1 MLIFKEVIDFKVNS
15 RDLTLFIIL
24 AIIGGLF
31 FNYMDYNYAMLPF
44 FVYSARNVNTTTI
57 VKISYRISLVLLI
70 FIIVSSYLGWITNYI
85 TYDGGREREYVGFRY
100 SLFGPAILCNII
112 FLKVYL
118 EKDNIKWRTLMF
130 LIIGNYALYEFTDSR
145 LTFGLGM
152 LLLIL
157 TILIKL
163 FSKFKRVLM
172 NKILIGSYVVSGLL
186 SLYFTIGYNHLS
198 EWHSNINEFLGGR
211 LSLGYSTL
219 KYYGYGLLGKR
230 ITLVGNGLDVD
241 GYITTETYD
250 YVEGRPCAPKGEKF
264 EEAVADWKTLVS
276 DPDAEYDKVITIDV
290 SELAPMV
297 TWGTNPEMGVE
308 FDQPFPEIKDFNDE
322 RAYEYMDVKPG
333 EYAKDIDLG
342 YVFIGSCTNAR
353 LSDLELAAKFVKGKH
368 IAPTLT
374 AIVVPGSRPVK
385 KEAERLGL
393 DKIFLDAGFEWRDPG
408 CSMCLGMNP
417 DHVPEGVHCA
427 STSNRNFEGRQGYG
441 ARTHLCSPAMAA
453 AAAIAGKFVD
463 VRYMPEVQA

>member
-1 MLIFKEVIDFKVNS
+1 MRITLEKSSLKNLLFYFSYSIYLGYNLLDTSFYSKNINVFGNLLIIIVLVMLIFKEVIDFKVNS

-250 YVEGRPCAPKGEKF
+250 YVDNLYIQLLLK
-264 EEAVADWKTLVS
+264 
-276 DPDAEYDKVITIDV
+276 
-290 SELAPMV
+290 
-297 TWGTNPEMGVE
+297 
-308 FDQPFPEIKDFNDE
+308 
-322 RAYEYMDVKPG
+322 
-333 EYAKDIDLG
+333 
-342 YVFIGSCTNAR
+342 
-353 LSDLELAAKFVKGKH
+353 
-368 IAPTLT
+368 
-374 AIVVPGSRPVK
+374 
-385 KEAERLGL
+385 LGL
-393 DKIFLDAGFEWRDPG
+393 LFLVIFI
-408 CSMCLGMNP
+408 LGMTIVMWRVYRLNDIYLYIIFSLLALHGIIDDLMILP
-417 DHVPEGVHCA
+417 QYNSFWFVI
-427 STSNRNFEGRQGYG
+427 
-441 ARTHLCSPAMAA
+441 AA
-453 AAAIAGKFVD
+453 LFYKTRLD
-463 VRYMPEVQA
+463 LQNE

>member
-1 MLIFKEVIDFKVNS
+1 MKITLEKSSLKNLLFYFAYSIYLGYNLLDTSFYSKNINVFGNLLIIIVLVMLIFKEVIDFKVNS

-31 FNYMDYNYAMLPF
+31 FNYMGYNYAMLPF

-70 FIIVSSYLGWITNYI
+70 FIIVSRYLGWITNYI

-250 YVEGRPCAPKGEKF
+250 YVDNLYIQLLLK
-264 EEAVADWKTLVS
+264 
-276 DPDAEYDKVITIDV
+276 
-290 SELAPMV
+290 
-297 TWGTNPEMGVE
+297 
-308 FDQPFPEIKDFNDE
+308 
-322 RAYEYMDVKPG
+322 
-333 EYAKDIDLG
+333 
-342 YVFIGSCTNAR
+342 
-353 LSDLELAAKFVKGKH
+353 
-368 IAPTLT
+368 
-374 AIVVPGSRPVK
+374 
-385 KEAERLGL
+385 LGL
-393 DKIFLDAGFEWRDPG
+393 LFLVIFI
-408 CSMCLGMNP
+408 LGMTIVMWRVYRLNDIYLYIIFSLLALHGIIDDLMILP
-417 DHVPEGVHCA
+417 QYNSFWFVI
-427 STSNRNFEGRQGYG
+427 
-441 ARTHLCSPAMAA
+441 AA
-453 AAAIAGKFVD
+453 LFYKTRLD
-463 VRYMPEVQA
+463 LQNE

>member
-1 MLIFKEVIDFKVNS
+1 MKITLEKSSLKNLLFYFAYSIYLGYNLLDTSFYSKNINVFGNLLIIIVLAMLIFKEVIDFKVNS

-31 FNYMDYNYAMLPF
+31 FNYMGYNYAMLPF

-57 VKISYRISLVLLI
+57 VKISYRIGLVLLI

-118 EKDNIKWRTLMF
+118 EKDNIKWRTLIF
-130 LIIGNYALYEFTDSR
+130 LIIGNYVLYEFTDSR

-157 TILIKL
+157 TILIKF

-219 KYYGYGLLGKR
+219 KYYGYGLLGKK

-250 YVEGRPCAPKGEKF
+250 YVDNLYIQLLLK
-264 EEAVADWKTLVS
+264 
-276 DPDAEYDKVITIDV
+276 
-290 SELAPMV
+290 
-297 TWGTNPEMGVE
+297 
-308 FDQPFPEIKDFNDE
+308 
-322 RAYEYMDVKPG
+322 
-333 EYAKDIDLG
+333 
-342 YVFIGSCTNAR
+342 
-353 LSDLELAAKFVKGKH
+353 
-368 IAPTLT
+368 
-374 AIVVPGSRPVK
+374 
-385 KEAERLGL
+385 LGL
-393 DKIFLDAGFEWRDPG
+393 LFLVIFI
-408 CSMCLGMNP
+408 LGMTIVMWRVYRLNDVYLYIIFSLLALHGIIDDLMILP
-417 DHVPEGVHCA
+417 QYNSFWFVI
-427 STSNRNFEGRQGYG
+427 
-441 ARTHLCSPAMAA
+441 AA
-453 AAAIAGKFVD
+453 LFYKTRLD
-463 VRYMPEVQA
+463 SKK

>member
-1 MLIFKEVIDFKVNS
+1 MKITLEKSSLKNLLFYFAYSIYLGYNLLDTSFYSKNINVFGNLLIIIVLVMLILKEVIDFKVNS

-31 FNYMDYNYAMLPF
+31 FNYMGYNYAMLPF

-157 TILIKL
+157 TILIKF

-250 YVEGRPCAPKGEKF
+250 YVDNLYIQLLLK
-264 EEAVADWKTLVS
+264 
-276 DPDAEYDKVITIDV
+276 
-290 SELAPMV
+290 
-297 TWGTNPEMGVE
+297 
-308 FDQPFPEIKDFNDE
+308 
-322 RAYEYMDVKPG
+322 
-333 EYAKDIDLG
+333 
-342 YVFIGSCTNAR
+342 
-353 LSDLELAAKFVKGKH
+353 
-368 IAPTLT
+368 
-374 AIVVPGSRPVK
+374 
-385 KEAERLGL
+385 LGL
-393 DKIFLDAGFEWRDPG
+393 LFLVIFI
-408 CSMCLGMNP
+408 LGMTIVMWRVYRLNDIYLYIIFSLLALHGIIDDLMILP
-417 DHVPEGVHCA
+417 QYNSFWFVI
-427 STSNRNFEGRQGYG
+427 
-441 ARTHLCSPAMAA
+441 AA
-453 AAAIAGKFVD
+453 LFYKTRLD
-463 VRYMPEVQA
+463 LQNE

>member
-1 MLIFKEVIDFKVNS
+1 MRITLEKSSLKNLLFYFSYSIYLGYNLLDTSFYSKNINVFGNLLIIIVLVMLIFKEVIDFKVNS

-31 FNYMDYNYAMLPF
+31 FNYIGYNYAMLPF

-250 YVEGRPCAPKGEKF
+250 YVDNLYIQLLLK
-264 EEAVADWKTLVS
+264 
-276 DPDAEYDKVITIDV
+276 
-290 SELAPMV
+290 
-297 TWGTNPEMGVE
+297 
-308 FDQPFPEIKDFNDE
+308 
-322 RAYEYMDVKPG
+322 
-333 EYAKDIDLG
+333 
-342 YVFIGSCTNAR
+342 
-353 LSDLELAAKFVKGKH
+353 
-368 IAPTLT
+368 
-374 AIVVPGSRPVK
+374 
-385 KEAERLGL
+385 LGL
-393 DKIFLDAGFEWRDPG
+393 LFLVIFI
-408 CSMCLGMNP
+408 LGMTIVMWRVYRLNDIYLYIIFSLLALHGIIDDLMILP
-417 DHVPEGVHCA
+417 QYNSFWFVI
-427 STSNRNFEGRQGYG
+427 
-441 ARTHLCSPAMAA
+441 AA
-453 AAAIAGKFVD
+453 LFYKTRLD
-463 VRYMPEVQA
+463 LQNE

>member
-1 MLIFKEVIDFKVNS
+1 MKITLEKSSLKNLLFYFAYSIYLGYNLLDTSFYSKNINVFGNLLIIIVLAMLIFKEVIDFKVNS

-31 FNYMDYNYAMLPF
+31 FNYMGYNYAMLPF

-219 KYYGYGLLGKR
+219 KYYGYGLLGKK

-250 YVEGRPCAPKGEKF
+250 YVDNLYIQLLLK
-264 EEAVADWKTLVS
+264 
-276 DPDAEYDKVITIDV
+276 
-290 SELAPMV
+290 
-297 TWGTNPEMGVE
+297 
-308 FDQPFPEIKDFNDE
+308 
-322 RAYEYMDVKPG
+322 
-333 EYAKDIDLG
+333 
-342 YVFIGSCTNAR
+342 
-353 LSDLELAAKFVKGKH
+353 
-368 IAPTLT
+368 
-374 AIVVPGSRPVK
+374 
-385 KEAERLGL
+385 LGL
-393 DKIFLDAGFEWRDPG
+393 LFLVIFI
-408 CSMCLGMNP
+408 LGMTIVMWRVYRLNDIYLYIIFSLLALHGIIDDLMILP
-417 DHVPEGVHCA
+417 QYNSFWFVI
-427 STSNRNFEGRQGYG
+427 
-441 ARTHLCSPAMAA
+441 AA
-453 AAAIAGKFVD
+453 LFYKTRLD
-463 VRYMPEVQA
+463 LQNE

>member
-1 MLIFKEVIDFKVNS
+1 MKITLEKSSLKNFLFYFAYSIYLGYNLLDTSFYSKNINVFGNLLIIIVLVMLIFKEVIDFKVNS

-31 FNYMDYNYAMLPF
+31 FNYMGYNYAMLPF

-250 YVEGRPCAPKGEKF
+250 YVDNLYIQLLLK
-264 EEAVADWKTLVS
+264 
-276 DPDAEYDKVITIDV
+276 
-290 SELAPMV
+290 
-297 TWGTNPEMGVE
+297 
-308 FDQPFPEIKDFNDE
+308 
-322 RAYEYMDVKPG
+322 
-333 EYAKDIDLG
+333 
-342 YVFIGSCTNAR
+342 
-353 LSDLELAAKFVKGKH
+353 
-368 IAPTLT
+368 
-374 AIVVPGSRPVK
+374 
-385 KEAERLGL
+385 LGL
-393 DKIFLDAGFEWRDPG
+393 LFLVIFI
-408 CSMCLGMNP
+408 LGMTIVMWRVYRLNDIYLYIIFSLLALHGIIDDLMILP
-417 DHVPEGVHCA
+417 QYNSFWFVI
-427 STSNRNFEGRQGYG
+427 
-441 ARTHLCSPAMAA
+441 AA
-453 AAAIAGKFVD
+453 LFYKTRLD
-463 VRYMPEVQA
+463 LQNE

>member
-1 MLIFKEVIDFKVNS
+1 MRITLEKSSLKNLLFYFSYSIYLGYNLLDTSFYSKNINVFGNLLIIIVLVMLIFKEVIDFKVNS

-31 FNYMDYNYAMLPF
+31 FNYMGYNYAMLPF

-186 SLYFTIGYNHLS
+186 SLYFTIGYNYLS

-219 KYYGYGLLGKR
+219 KYYGYGLLGKK

-250 YVEGRPCAPKGEKF
+250 YVDNLYIQLLLK
-264 EEAVADWKTLVS
+264 
-276 DPDAEYDKVITIDV
+276 
-290 SELAPMV
+290 
-297 TWGTNPEMGVE
+297 
-308 FDQPFPEIKDFNDE
+308 
-322 RAYEYMDVKPG
+322 
-333 EYAKDIDLG
+333 
-342 YVFIGSCTNAR
+342 
-353 LSDLELAAKFVKGKH
+353 
-368 IAPTLT
+368 
-374 AIVVPGSRPVK
+374 
-385 KEAERLGL
+385 LGL
-393 DKIFLDAGFEWRDPG
+393 LFLVIFI
-408 CSMCLGMNP
+408 LGMTIVMWRVYRLNDIYLYIIFSLLALHGIIDDLMILP
-417 DHVPEGVHCA
+417 QYNSFWFVI
-427 STSNRNFEGRQGYG
+427 
-441 ARTHLCSPAMAA
+441 AA
-453 AAAIAGKFVD
+453 LFYKTRLD
-463 VRYMPEVQA
+463 LQNE

>member
-1 MLIFKEVIDFKVNS
+1 MKITLEKSSLKNLLFYFAYSIYLGYNLLDTSFYSKNINVFGNLLIIIVLVMLIFKEVIDFKVNS

-31 FNYMDYNYAMLPF
+31 FNYMGYNYAMLPF
-44 FVYSARNVNTTTI
+44 FVYSARNMNTATI

-250 YVEGRPCAPKGEKF
+250 YVDNLYIQLLLK
-264 EEAVADWKTLVS
+264 
-276 DPDAEYDKVITIDV
+276 
-290 SELAPMV
+290 
-297 TWGTNPEMGVE
+297 
-308 FDQPFPEIKDFNDE
+308 
-322 RAYEYMDVKPG
+322 
-333 EYAKDIDLG
+333 
-342 YVFIGSCTNAR
+342 
-353 LSDLELAAKFVKGKH
+353 
-368 IAPTLT
+368 
-374 AIVVPGSRPVK
+374 
-385 KEAERLGL
+385 LGL
-393 DKIFLDAGFEWRDPG
+393 LFLVIFI
-408 CSMCLGMNP
+408 LGMTIVMWRVYRLNDIYLYIIFSLLALHGIIDDLMILP
-417 DHVPEGVHCA
+417 QYNSFWFVI
-427 STSNRNFEGRQGYG
+427 
-441 ARTHLCSPAMAA
+441 AA
-453 AAAIAGKFVD
+453 LFYKTRLD
-463 VRYMPEVQA
+463 LQNE

>member
-1 MLIFKEVIDFKVNS
+1 MKITLEKSSLKNLLFYFAYSIYLGYNLLDTSFYSKNINVFGNLLIIIVLVMLIFKEVIDFKVNS

-31 FNYMDYNYAMLPF
+31 FNYMGYNYAMLPF

-250 YVEGRPCAPKGEKF
+250 YVDNLYIQLLLK
-264 EEAVADWKTLVS
+264 
-276 DPDAEYDKVITIDV
+276 
-290 SELAPMV
+290 
-297 TWGTNPEMGVE
+297 
-308 FDQPFPEIKDFNDE
+308 
-322 RAYEYMDVKPG
+322 
-333 EYAKDIDLG
+333 
-342 YVFIGSCTNAR
+342 
-353 LSDLELAAKFVKGKH
+353 
-368 IAPTLT
+368 
-374 AIVVPGSRPVK
+374 
-385 KEAERLGL
+385 LGL
-393 DKIFLDAGFEWRDPG
+393 LFLVIFI
-408 CSMCLGMNP
+408 LGMTIVLWSVYRLNDIYLYIIFSLLALHGIIDDLMILP
-417 DHVPEGVHCA
+417 QYNSFWFVI
-427 STSNRNFEGRQGYG
+427 
-441 ARTHLCSPAMAA
+441 AA
-453 AAAIAGKFVD
+453 LFYKTRLD
-463 VRYMPEVQA
+463 LQNE

>member
-1 MLIFKEVIDFKVNS
+1 MKITLEKSSLKNFLFYFSYSIYLGYNLLDTSFYSKNINVFGNLLIIIVLVMLIFKEVIDFKVNS

-250 YVEGRPCAPKGEKF
+250 YVDNLYIQLLLK
-264 EEAVADWKTLVS
+264 
-276 DPDAEYDKVITIDV
+276 
-290 SELAPMV
+290 
-297 TWGTNPEMGVE
+297 
-308 FDQPFPEIKDFNDE
+308 
-322 RAYEYMDVKPG
+322 
-333 EYAKDIDLG
+333 
-342 YVFIGSCTNAR
+342 
-353 LSDLELAAKFVKGKH
+353 
-368 IAPTLT
+368 
-374 AIVVPGSRPVK
+374 
-385 KEAERLGL
+385 LGL
-393 DKIFLDAGFEWRDPG
+393 LFLVIFI
-408 CSMCLGMNP
+408 LGMTIVMWRVYRLNDIYLYIIFSLLALHGIIDDLMILP
-417 DHVPEGVHCA
+417 QYNSFWFVI
-427 STSNRNFEGRQGYG
+427 
-441 ARTHLCSPAMAA
+441 AA
-453 AAAIAGKFVD
+453 LFYKTRLD
-463 VRYMPEVQA
+463 LQNE

>member
-1 MLIFKEVIDFKVNS
+1 MRTTLEKSSLKNLLFYFSYSIYLGYNLLDTSFYSKNINVFGNLLIIIVLVMLIFKEVIDFKVNS

-31 FNYMDYNYAMLPF
+31 FNYMGYNYAMLPF

-219 KYYGYGLLGKR
+219 KYYGYGLLGKK

-250 YVEGRPCAPKGEKF
+250 YVDNLYIQLLLK
-264 EEAVADWKTLVS
+264 
-276 DPDAEYDKVITIDV
+276 
-290 SELAPMV
+290 
-297 TWGTNPEMGVE
+297 
-308 FDQPFPEIKDFNDE
+308 
-322 RAYEYMDVKPG
+322 
-333 EYAKDIDLG
+333 
-342 YVFIGSCTNAR
+342 
-353 LSDLELAAKFVKGKH
+353 
-368 IAPTLT
+368 
-374 AIVVPGSRPVK
+374 
-385 KEAERLGL
+385 LGL
-393 DKIFLDAGFEWRDPG
+393 LFLVIFI
-408 CSMCLGMNP
+408 LGMTIVMWRVYRLNDIYLYIIFSLLALHGIIDDLMILP
-417 DHVPEGVHCA
+417 QYNSFWFVI
-427 STSNRNFEGRQGYG
+427 
-441 ARTHLCSPAMAA
+441 AA
-453 AAAIAGKFVD
+453 LFYKTRLD
-463 VRYMPEVQA
+463 LQNE

>member
-1 MLIFKEVIDFKVNS
+1 MRITLEKSSLKNLLFYFSYSIYLGYNLLDTSFYSKNINVFGNLLIIIVLVMLIFKEVIDFKVNS

-31 FNYMDYNYAMLPF
+31 FNYMGYNYAMLPF

-85 TYDGGREREYVGFRY
+85 TYDGGRKREYVGFRY

-230 ITLVGNGLDVD
+230 IPLVGNGLDVD

-250 YVEGRPCAPKGEKF
+250 YVDNLYIQLLLK
-264 EEAVADWKTLVS
+264 
-276 DPDAEYDKVITIDV
+276 
-290 SELAPMV
+290 
-297 TWGTNPEMGVE
+297 
-308 FDQPFPEIKDFNDE
+308 
-322 RAYEYMDVKPG
+322 
-333 EYAKDIDLG
+333 
-342 YVFIGSCTNAR
+342 
-353 LSDLELAAKFVKGKH
+353 
-368 IAPTLT
+368 
-374 AIVVPGSRPVK
+374 
-385 KEAERLGL
+385 LGL
-393 DKIFLDAGFEWRDPG
+393 LFLVIFI
-408 CSMCLGMNP
+408 LGMTIVMWRVYRLNDIYLYIIFSLLALHGIIDDLMILP
-417 DHVPEGVHCA
+417 QYNSFWFVI
-427 STSNRNFEGRQGYG
+427 
-441 ARTHLCSPAMAA
+441 AA
-453 AAAIAGKFVD
+453 LFYKTRLD
-463 VRYMPEVQA
+463 LQNE

>member
-1 MLIFKEVIDFKVNS
+1 MKITLEKSSLKNLLFYFAYSIYLGYNLLDTSFYSKNINVFGNLLIIIVLVMLIFKEVIDFKVNS

-31 FNYMDYNYAMLPF
+31 FNYMGYNYAMLPF

-250 YVEGRPCAPKGEKF
+250 YVDNLYIQLLLK
-264 EEAVADWKTLVS
+264 
-276 DPDAEYDKVITIDV
+276 
-290 SELAPMV
+290 
-297 TWGTNPEMGVE
+297 
-308 FDQPFPEIKDFNDE
+308 
-322 RAYEYMDVKPG
+322 
-333 EYAKDIDLG
+333 
-342 YVFIGSCTNAR
+342 
-353 LSDLELAAKFVKGKH
+353 
-368 IAPTLT
+368 
-374 AIVVPGSRPVK
+374 
-385 KEAERLGL
+385 LGL
-393 DKIFLDAGFEWRDPG
+393 LFLVIFI
-408 CSMCLGMNP
+408 LGMTIVMWRVYRLNDIYLYIIFSLLALHGIIDDLMILP
-417 DHVPEGVHCA
+417 QYNSFWFVI
-427 STSNRNFEGRQGYG
+427 
-441 ARTHLCSPAMAA
+441 AA
-453 AAAIAGKFVD
+453 LFYKTRLD
-463 VRYMPEVQA
+463 LQNE

>member
-1 MLIFKEVIDFKVNS
+1 MKITLEKSSLKNLLFYFAYSIYLGYNLLDTSFYSKNINVFGNLLIIIVLAMLIFKEVIDFKVNS

-31 FNYMDYNYAMLPF
+31 FNYMGYNYAMLPF

-250 YVEGRPCAPKGEKF
+250 YVDNLYIQLLLK
-264 EEAVADWKTLVS
+264 
-276 DPDAEYDKVITIDV
+276 
-290 SELAPMV
+290 
-297 TWGTNPEMGVE
+297 
-308 FDQPFPEIKDFNDE
+308 
-322 RAYEYMDVKPG
+322 
-333 EYAKDIDLG
+333 
-342 YVFIGSCTNAR
+342 
-353 LSDLELAAKFVKGKH
+353 
-368 IAPTLT
+368 
-374 AIVVPGSRPVK
+374 
-385 KEAERLGL
+385 LGL
-393 DKIFLDAGFEWRDPG
+393 LFLVIFI
-408 CSMCLGMNP
+408 LGMTIVMWRVYRLNDIYLYIIFSLLALHGIIDDLMILP
-417 DHVPEGVHCA
+417 QYNSFWFVI
-427 STSNRNFEGRQGYG
+427 
-441 ARTHLCSPAMAA
+441 AA
-453 AAAIAGKFVD
+453 LFYKTKLDTQNNG
-463 VRYMPEVQA
+463 

>member
-1 MLIFKEVIDFKVNS
+1 MKITLEKSSLKNLLFYFAYSIYLGYNLLDTSFYSKNINVFGNLLIIIVLAMLIFKEVIDFKVNS

-31 FNYMDYNYAMLPF
+31 FNYMGYNYAMLPF
-44 FVYSARNVNTTTI
+44 FVYSARNMNTATI

-118 EKDNIKWRTLMF
+118 EKDNIKWRTLIF

-198 EWHSNINEFLGGR
+198 EWHSNINELLGGR

-219 KYYGYGLLGKR
+219 KYYGYGLLGKK

-250 YVEGRPCAPKGEKF
+250 YVDNLYIQLLLK
-264 EEAVADWKTLVS
+264 
-276 DPDAEYDKVITIDV
+276 
-290 SELAPMV
+290 
-297 TWGTNPEMGVE
+297 
-308 FDQPFPEIKDFNDE
+308 
-322 RAYEYMDVKPG
+322 
-333 EYAKDIDLG
+333 
-342 YVFIGSCTNAR
+342 
-353 LSDLELAAKFVKGKH
+353 
-368 IAPTLT
+368 
-374 AIVVPGSRPVK
+374 
-385 KEAERLGL
+385 LGL
-393 DKIFLDAGFEWRDPG
+393 LFLVIFI
-408 CSMCLGMNP
+408 LGMTIVMWRVYRLNDVYLYIIFSLLALHGIIDDLMILP
-417 DHVPEGVHCA
+417 QYNSFWFVI
-427 STSNRNFEGRQGYG
+427 
-441 ARTHLCSPAMAA
+441 AA
-453 AAAIAGKFVD
+453 LFYKTRLD
-463 VRYMPEVQA
+463 LQNE

>member
-1 MLIFKEVIDFKVNS
+1 MKITLEKSSLKNLLFYFAYSIYLGYNLLDTSFYSKNINVFGNLLIIIVLAMLIFKEVIDFKVNS

-31 FNYMDYNYAMLPF
+31 FNYMGYNYAMLPF

-118 EKDNIKWRTLMF
+118 EKDNIKWRTLIF

-157 TILIKL
+157 TILIKF

-219 KYYGYGLLGKR
+219 KYYGYGLLGKK

-250 YVEGRPCAPKGEKF
+250 YVDNLYIQLLLK
-264 EEAVADWKTLVS
+264 
-276 DPDAEYDKVITIDV
+276 
-290 SELAPMV
+290 
-297 TWGTNPEMGVE
+297 
-308 FDQPFPEIKDFNDE
+308 
-322 RAYEYMDVKPG
+322 
-333 EYAKDIDLG
+333 
-342 YVFIGSCTNAR
+342 
-353 LSDLELAAKFVKGKH
+353 
-368 IAPTLT
+368 
-374 AIVVPGSRPVK
+374 
-385 KEAERLGL
+385 LGL
-393 DKIFLDAGFEWRDPG
+393 LFLVIFI
-408 CSMCLGMNP
+408 LGMTIVMWRVYRLNDVYLYIIFSLLALHGIIDDLMILP
-417 DHVPEGVHCA
+417 QYNSFWFVI
-427 STSNRNFEGRQGYG
+427 
-441 ARTHLCSPAMAA
+441 AA
-453 AAAIAGKFVD
+453 LFYKTRLD
-463 VRYMPEVQA
+463 SKNEE

>member
-1 MLIFKEVIDFKVNS
+1 MKITLEKSSLKNFLFYFAYSIYLGYNLLDTSFYSKNINVFGNLLIIIVLVMLIFKEVIDFKVNS

-31 FNYMDYNYAMLPF
+31 FNYMGYNYAMLPF
-44 FVYSARNVNTTTI
+44 FVYSARNMNTATI

-250 YVEGRPCAPKGEKF
+250 YVDNLYIQLLLK
-264 EEAVADWKTLVS
+264 
-276 DPDAEYDKVITIDV
+276 
-290 SELAPMV
+290 
-297 TWGTNPEMGVE
+297 
-308 FDQPFPEIKDFNDE
+308 
-322 RAYEYMDVKPG
+322 
-333 EYAKDIDLG
+333 
-342 YVFIGSCTNAR
+342 
-353 LSDLELAAKFVKGKH
+353 
-368 IAPTLT
+368 
-374 AIVVPGSRPVK
+374 
-385 KEAERLGL
+385 LGL
-393 DKIFLDAGFEWRDPG
+393 LFLVIFI
-408 CSMCLGMNP
+408 LGMTIVMWRVYRLNDIYLYIIFSLLALHGIIDDLMILP
-417 DHVPEGVHCA
+417 QYNSFWFVI
-427 STSNRNFEGRQGYG
+427 
-441 ARTHLCSPAMAA
+441 AA
-453 AAAIAGKFVD
+453 LFYKTRLD
-463 VRYMPEVQA
+463 LQNE

>member
-1 MLIFKEVIDFKVNS
+1 MRITLEKSSLKNLLFYFSYSIYLGYNLLDTSFYSKNINVFGNLLIIIVLVMLIFKEVIDFKVNS

-31 FNYMDYNYAMLPF
+31 FNYMGYNYAMLPF

-130 LIIGNYALYEFTDSR
+130 LIIGNYTLYEFTDSR

-219 KYYGYGLLGKR
+219 KYYGYGLLGKK

-250 YVEGRPCAPKGEKF
+250 YVDNLYIQLLLK
-264 EEAVADWKTLVS
+264 
-276 DPDAEYDKVITIDV
+276 
-290 SELAPMV
+290 
-297 TWGTNPEMGVE
+297 
-308 FDQPFPEIKDFNDE
+308 
-322 RAYEYMDVKPG
+322 
-333 EYAKDIDLG
+333 
-342 YVFIGSCTNAR
+342 
-353 LSDLELAAKFVKGKH
+353 
-368 IAPTLT
+368 
-374 AIVVPGSRPVK
+374 
-385 KEAERLGL
+385 LGL
-393 DKIFLDAGFEWRDPG
+393 LFLVIFI
-408 CSMCLGMNP
+408 LGMTIVMWRVYRLNDIYLYIIFALLALHGIIDDLMILP
-417 DHVPEGVHCA
+417 QYNSFWFVI
-427 STSNRNFEGRQGYG
+427 
-441 ARTHLCSPAMAA
+441 AA
-453 AAAIAGKFVD
+453 LFYKTRLD
-463 VRYMPEVQA
+463 LQNE

>member
-1 MLIFKEVIDFKVNS
+1 MRIKLEKSSLKNLLFYFSYSIYLGYNLLDTSFYSKNINVFGNLLIIIVLVMLIFKEVIDFKVNS

-31 FNYMDYNYAMLPF
+31 FNYMGYNYAMLPF
-44 FVYSARNVNTTTI
+44 FVYSARNMNTATI

-250 YVEGRPCAPKGEKF
+250 YVDNLYIQLLLK
-264 EEAVADWKTLVS
+264 
-276 DPDAEYDKVITIDV
+276 
-290 SELAPMV
+290 
-297 TWGTNPEMGVE
+297 
-308 FDQPFPEIKDFNDE
+308 
-322 RAYEYMDVKPG
+322 
-333 EYAKDIDLG
+333 
-342 YVFIGSCTNAR
+342 
-353 LSDLELAAKFVKGKH
+353 
-368 IAPTLT
+368 
-374 AIVVPGSRPVK
+374 
-385 KEAERLGL
+385 LGL
-393 DKIFLDAGFEWRDPG
+393 LFLVIFI
-408 CSMCLGMNP
+408 LGMTIVMWRVYRLNDIYLYIIFSLLALHGIIDDLMILP
-417 DHVPEGVHCA
+417 QYNSFWFVI
-427 STSNRNFEGRQGYG
+427 
-441 ARTHLCSPAMAA
+441 AA
-453 AAAIAGKFVD
+453 LFYKTRLD
-463 VRYMPEVQA
+463 LQNE

>member
-1 MLIFKEVIDFKVNS
+1 MKITLEKSSLKNLLFYFAYSIYLGYNLLDTSFYSKNINVFGNLLIIIVLAMLIFKEVIDFKVNS

-31 FNYMDYNYAMLPF
+31 FNYMGYNYAMLPF

-172 NKILIGSYVVSGLL
+172 NKILIGAYVVSGLL

-198 EWHSNINEFLGGR
+198 EWHSIINELLGGR

-219 KYYGYGLLGKR
+219 KYYGYGLLGKK

-250 YVEGRPCAPKGEKF
+250 YVDNLYIQLLLK
-264 EEAVADWKTLVS
+264 
-276 DPDAEYDKVITIDV
+276 
-290 SELAPMV
+290 
-297 TWGTNPEMGVE
+297 
-308 FDQPFPEIKDFNDE
+308 
-322 RAYEYMDVKPG
+322 
-333 EYAKDIDLG
+333 
-342 YVFIGSCTNAR
+342 
-353 LSDLELAAKFVKGKH
+353 
-368 IAPTLT
+368 
-374 AIVVPGSRPVK
+374 
-385 KEAERLGL
+385 LGL
-393 DKIFLDAGFEWRDPG
+393 LFLVIFI
-408 CSMCLGMNP
+408 LGMTIVMWRVYRLNDIYLYIIFSLLALHGIIDDLMILP
-417 DHVPEGVHCA
+417 QYNSFWFVI
-427 STSNRNFEGRQGYG
+427 
-441 ARTHLCSPAMAA
+441 AA
-453 AAAIAGKFVD
+453 LFYKTRLD
-463 VRYMPEVQA
+463 SKNEE

>member
-1 MLIFKEVIDFKVNS
+1 MKITLEKSSLKNFLFYFAYSIYLGYNLLDTSFYSKNINVFGNLLIIIVLVMLIFKEVIDFKVNS

-250 YVEGRPCAPKGEKF
+250 YVDNLYIQLLLK
-264 EEAVADWKTLVS
+264 
-276 DPDAEYDKVITIDV
+276 
-290 SELAPMV
+290 
-297 TWGTNPEMGVE
+297 
-308 FDQPFPEIKDFNDE
+308 
-322 RAYEYMDVKPG
+322 
-333 EYAKDIDLG
+333 
-342 YVFIGSCTNAR
+342 
-353 LSDLELAAKFVKGKH
+353 
-368 IAPTLT
+368 
-374 AIVVPGSRPVK
+374 
-385 KEAERLGL
+385 LGL
-393 DKIFLDAGFEWRDPG
+393 LFLVIFI
-408 CSMCLGMNP
+408 LGMTIVMWRVYRLNDVYLYIIFSLLALHGIIDDLMILP
-417 DHVPEGVHCA
+417 QYNSFWFVI
-427 STSNRNFEGRQGYG
+427 
-441 ARTHLCSPAMAA
+441 AA
-453 AAAIAGKFVD
+453 LFYKTRLD
-463 VRYMPEVQA
+463 LQNE

>member
-1 MLIFKEVIDFKVNS
+1 MKITLEKSSLKNLLFYFAYSIYLGYNLLDTSFYSKNINVFGNLLIIIVLVMLILKEVIDFKVNS

-31 FNYMDYNYAMLPF
+31 FNYMGYNYAMLPF

-250 YVEGRPCAPKGEKF
+250 YVDNLYIQLLLK
-264 EEAVADWKTLVS
+264 
-276 DPDAEYDKVITIDV
+276 
-290 SELAPMV
+290 
-297 TWGTNPEMGVE
+297 
-308 FDQPFPEIKDFNDE
+308 
-322 RAYEYMDVKPG
+322 
-333 EYAKDIDLG
+333 
-342 YVFIGSCTNAR
+342 
-353 LSDLELAAKFVKGKH
+353 
-368 IAPTLT
+368 
-374 AIVVPGSRPVK
+374 
-385 KEAERLGL
+385 LGL
-393 DKIFLDAGFEWRDPG
+393 LFLVIFI
-408 CSMCLGMNP
+408 LGMTIVMWRVYRLNDIYLYIIFSLLALHGIIDDLMILP
-417 DHVPEGVHCA
+417 QYNSFWFVI
-427 STSNRNFEGRQGYG
+427 
-441 ARTHLCSPAMAA
+441 AA
-453 AAAIAGKFVD
+453 LFYKTRLD
-463 VRYMPEVQA
+463 SKNEE

>member
-1 MLIFKEVIDFKVNS
+1 MKITLEKSSLKNFLFYFAYSIYLGYNLLDTSFYSKNINVFGNLLIIIVLVMLIFKEVIDFKVSS

-31 FNYMDYNYAMLPF
+31 FNYMGYNYAMLPF

-250 YVEGRPCAPKGEKF
+250 YVDNLYIQLLLK
-264 EEAVADWKTLVS
+264 
-276 DPDAEYDKVITIDV
+276 
-290 SELAPMV
+290 
-297 TWGTNPEMGVE
+297 
-308 FDQPFPEIKDFNDE
+308 
-322 RAYEYMDVKPG
+322 
-333 EYAKDIDLG
+333 
-342 YVFIGSCTNAR
+342 
-353 LSDLELAAKFVKGKH
+353 
-368 IAPTLT
+368 
-374 AIVVPGSRPVK
+374 
-385 KEAERLGL
+385 LGL
-393 DKIFLDAGFEWRDPG
+393 LFLVIFI
-408 CSMCLGMNP
+408 LGMTIVMWRVYRLNDIYLYIIFSLLALHGIIDDLMILP
-417 DHVPEGVHCA
+417 QYNSFWFVI
-427 STSNRNFEGRQGYG
+427 
-441 ARTHLCSPAMAA
+441 AA
-453 AAAIAGKFVD
+453 LFYKTRLD
-463 VRYMPEVQA
+463 LQNE

>member
-1 MLIFKEVIDFKVNS
+1 MKITLEKSSLKNLLFYFAYSIYLGYNLLDTSFYSKNINVFGNLLIIIVLAMLIFKEVIDFKVNS

-31 FNYMDYNYAMLPF
+31 FNYMGYNYAMLPF

-118 EKDNIKWRTLMF
+118 EKDNIKWRTLIF
-130 LIIGNYALYEFTDSR
+130 LIIGNYVLYEFTDSR

-157 TILIKL
+157 TILIKF

-219 KYYGYGLLGKR
+219 KYYGYGLLGKK

-250 YVEGRPCAPKGEKF
+250 YVDNLYIQLLLK
-264 EEAVADWKTLVS
+264 
-276 DPDAEYDKVITIDV
+276 
-290 SELAPMV
+290 
-297 TWGTNPEMGVE
+297 
-308 FDQPFPEIKDFNDE
+308 
-322 RAYEYMDVKPG
+322 
-333 EYAKDIDLG
+333 
-342 YVFIGSCTNAR
+342 
-353 LSDLELAAKFVKGKH
+353 
-368 IAPTLT
+368 
-374 AIVVPGSRPVK
+374 
-385 KEAERLGL
+385 LGL
-393 DKIFLDAGFEWRDPG
+393 LFLVIFI
-408 CSMCLGMNP
+408 LGMTIVMWRVYRLNDIYLYIIFSLLALHGIIDDLMILP
-417 DHVPEGVHCA
+417 QYNSFWFVI
-427 STSNRNFEGRQGYG
+427 
-441 ARTHLCSPAMAA
+441 AA
-453 AAAIAGKFVD
+453 LFYKTRLD
-463 VRYMPEVQA
+463 LQNE

>member
-1 MLIFKEVIDFKVNS
+1 MRITLEKSSLKNLLFYFSYSIYLGYNLLDTSFYSKNINVFGNLLIIIVLVMLIFKEVIDFKVNS

-31 FNYMDYNYAMLPF
+31 FNYMGYNYAMLPF

-219 KYYGYGLLGKR
+219 KYYGYGLLGKK

-250 YVEGRPCAPKGEKF
+250 YVDNLYIQLLLK
-264 EEAVADWKTLVS
+264 
-276 DPDAEYDKVITIDV
+276 
-290 SELAPMV
+290 
-297 TWGTNPEMGVE
+297 
-308 FDQPFPEIKDFNDE
+308 
-322 RAYEYMDVKPG
+322 
-333 EYAKDIDLG
+333 
-342 YVFIGSCTNAR
+342 
-353 LSDLELAAKFVKGKH
+353 
-368 IAPTLT
+368 
-374 AIVVPGSRPVK
+374 
-385 KEAERLGL
+385 LGL
-393 DKIFLDAGFEWRDPG
+393 LFLVIFI
-408 CSMCLGMNP
+408 LGMTIVMWRVYRLNDIYLYIIFALLALHGIIDDLMILP
-417 DHVPEGVHCA
+417 QYNSFWFVI
-427 STSNRNFEGRQGYG
+427 
-441 ARTHLCSPAMAA
+441 AA
-453 AAAIAGKFVD
+453 LFYKTRLD
-463 VRYMPEVQA
+463 LQNE

>member
-1 MLIFKEVIDFKVNS
+1 MKITLEKSSLKNLLFYFAYSIYLGYNLLDTSFYSKNINVFGNLLIIIVLAMLIFKEVIDFKVNS

-31 FNYMDYNYAMLPF
+31 FNYMGYNYAMLPF

-198 EWHSNINEFLGGR
+198 EWHSNINELLGGR

-219 KYYGYGLLGKR
+219 KYYGYGLLGKK

-250 YVEGRPCAPKGEKF
+250 YVDNLYIQLLLK
-264 EEAVADWKTLVS
+264 
-276 DPDAEYDKVITIDV
+276 
-290 SELAPMV
+290 
-297 TWGTNPEMGVE
+297 
-308 FDQPFPEIKDFNDE
+308 
-322 RAYEYMDVKPG
+322 
-333 EYAKDIDLG
+333 
-342 YVFIGSCTNAR
+342 
-353 LSDLELAAKFVKGKH
+353 
-368 IAPTLT
+368 
-374 AIVVPGSRPVK
+374 
-385 KEAERLGL
+385 LGL
-393 DKIFLDAGFEWRDPG
+393 LFLVIFI
-408 CSMCLGMNP
+408 LGMTIVMWRVYRLNDVYLYIIFSLLALHGIIDDLMILP
-417 DHVPEGVHCA
+417 QYNSFWFVI
-427 STSNRNFEGRQGYG
+427 
-441 ARTHLCSPAMAA
+441 AA
-453 AAAIAGKFVD
+453 LFYKTRLD
-463 VRYMPEVQA
+463 SKNEE

>member
-1 MLIFKEVIDFKVNS
+1 MKTTSEKSSLKNFLFYFAYSIYLGYNLLDTSFYSKNINVFGNLLIIIVLVMLIFKEVIDFKVNS

-31 FNYMDYNYAMLPF
+31 FNYMGYNYAMLPF

-250 YVEGRPCAPKGEKF
+250 YVDNLYIQLLLK
-264 EEAVADWKTLVS
+264 
-276 DPDAEYDKVITIDV
+276 
-290 SELAPMV
+290 
-297 TWGTNPEMGVE
+297 
-308 FDQPFPEIKDFNDE
+308 
-322 RAYEYMDVKPG
+322 
-333 EYAKDIDLG
+333 
-342 YVFIGSCTNAR
+342 
-353 LSDLELAAKFVKGKH
+353 
-368 IAPTLT
+368 
-374 AIVVPGSRPVK
+374 
-385 KEAERLGL
+385 LGL
-393 DKIFLDAGFEWRDPG
+393 LFLVIFI
-408 CSMCLGMNP
+408 LGMTIVMWRVYRLNDIYLYIIFSLLALHGIIDDLMILP
-417 DHVPEGVHCA
+417 QYNSFWFVI
-427 STSNRNFEGRQGYG
+427 
-441 ARTHLCSPAMAA
+441 AA
-453 AAAIAGKFVD
+453 LFYKTRLD
-463 VRYMPEVQA
+463 LQNE

>member
-1 MLIFKEVIDFKVNS
+1 MRITLEKSSLKNLLFYFSYSIYLGYNLLDTSFYSKNINVFGNLLIIIVLVMLIFKEVIDFKVNS

-31 FNYMDYNYAMLPF
+31 FNYMGYNYAMLPF

-219 KYYGYGLLGKR
+219 KYYGYGLLGKK

-250 YVEGRPCAPKGEKF
+250 YVDNLYIQLLLK
-264 EEAVADWKTLVS
+264 
-276 DPDAEYDKVITIDV
+276 
-290 SELAPMV
+290 
-297 TWGTNPEMGVE
+297 
-308 FDQPFPEIKDFNDE
+308 
-322 RAYEYMDVKPG
+322 
-333 EYAKDIDLG
+333 
-342 YVFIGSCTNAR
+342 
-353 LSDLELAAKFVKGKH
+353 
-368 IAPTLT
+368 
-374 AIVVPGSRPVK
+374 
-385 KEAERLGL
+385 LGL
-393 DKIFLDAGFEWRDPG
+393 LFLVIFI
-408 CSMCLGMNP
+408 LGMTIVMWRVYRLNDVYLYIIFSLLALHGIIDDLMILP
-417 DHVPEGVHCA
+417 QYNSFWFVVGALFVRKNFN
-427 STSNRNFEGRQGYG
+427 SN
-441 ARTHLCSPAMAA
+441 T
-453 AAAIAGKFVD
+453 
-463 VRYMPEVQA
+463 

>member
-1 MLIFKEVIDFKVNS
+1 MRITLEKSSLKNLLFYFSYSIYLGYNLLDTSFYSKNINVFGNLLIIIVLVMLIFKEVIDFKVNS

-31 FNYMDYNYAMLPF
+31 FNYMGYNYAMLPF

-85 TYDGGREREYVGFRY
+85 TYDGGRKREYVGFRY

-219 KYYGYGLLGKR
+219 KYYGYGLLGKK

-250 YVEGRPCAPKGEKF
+250 YVDNLYIQLLLK
-264 EEAVADWKTLVS
+264 
-276 DPDAEYDKVITIDV
+276 
-290 SELAPMV
+290 
-297 TWGTNPEMGVE
+297 
-308 FDQPFPEIKDFNDE
+308 
-322 RAYEYMDVKPG
+322 
-333 EYAKDIDLG
+333 
-342 YVFIGSCTNAR
+342 
-353 LSDLELAAKFVKGKH
+353 
-368 IAPTLT
+368 
-374 AIVVPGSRPVK
+374 
-385 KEAERLGL
+385 LGL
-393 DKIFLDAGFEWRDPG
+393 LFLVIFI
-408 CSMCLGMNP
+408 LGMTIVMWRVYRLNDIYLYIIFSLLALHGIIDDLMILP
-417 DHVPEGVHCA
+417 QYNSFWFVI
-427 STSNRNFEGRQGYG
+427 
-441 ARTHLCSPAMAA
+441 AA
-453 AAAIAGKFVD
+453 LFYKTRLD
-463 VRYMPEVQA
+463 LQNE

>member
-1 MLIFKEVIDFKVNS
+1 MRITLEKSSLKNLLFYFSYSIYLGYNLLDTSFYSKNINVFGNLLIIIVLVMLIFKEVIDFKVNS

-31 FNYMDYNYAMLPF
+31 FNYMGYNYAMLPF

-219 KYYGYGLLGKR
+219 KYYGYGLLGKK

-250 YVEGRPCAPKGEKF
+250 YVDNLYIQLLLK
-264 EEAVADWKTLVS
+264 
-276 DPDAEYDKVITIDV
+276 
-290 SELAPMV
+290 
-297 TWGTNPEMGVE
+297 
-308 FDQPFPEIKDFNDE
+308 
-322 RAYEYMDVKPG
+322 
-333 EYAKDIDLG
+333 
-342 YVFIGSCTNAR
+342 
-353 LSDLELAAKFVKGKH
+353 
-368 IAPTLT
+368 
-374 AIVVPGSRPVK
+374 
-385 KEAERLGL
+385 LGL
-393 DKIFLDAGFEWRDPG
+393 LFLVIFI
-408 CSMCLGMNP
+408 LGMTI
-417 DHVPEGVHCA
+417 V
-427 STSNRNFEGRQGYG
+427 
-441 ARTHLCSPAMAA
+441 LCRVYRLNDIYLYIIFSLLALHGIIDDLMILPQYNSFWFVIAA
-453 AAAIAGKFVD
+453 LFYKTRLD
-463 VRYMPEVQA
+463 LQNE

>member
-1 MLIFKEVIDFKVNS
+1 MKITLEKSSLKNLLFYFAYSIYLGYNLLDTSFYSKNINVFGNLLIIIVLAMLIFKEVIDFKVNS

-31 FNYMDYNYAMLPF
+31 FNYMGYNYAMLPF

-100 SLFGPAILCNII
+100 SIFGPAILCNII

-118 EKDNIKWRTLMF
+118 EKDNIKWRTLIF
-130 LIIGNYALYEFTDSR
+130 LIIGNYVLYECTESR

-157 TILIKL
+157 TILIKF

-219 KYYGYGLLGKR
+219 KYYGYGLLGKK

-250 YVEGRPCAPKGEKF
+250 YVDNLYIQLLLK
-264 EEAVADWKTLVS
+264 
-276 DPDAEYDKVITIDV
+276 
-290 SELAPMV
+290 
-297 TWGTNPEMGVE
+297 
-308 FDQPFPEIKDFNDE
+308 
-322 RAYEYMDVKPG
+322 
-333 EYAKDIDLG
+333 
-342 YVFIGSCTNAR
+342 
-353 LSDLELAAKFVKGKH
+353 
-368 IAPTLT
+368 
-374 AIVVPGSRPVK
+374 
-385 KEAERLGL
+385 LGL
-393 DKIFLDAGFEWRDPG
+393 LFLVIFI
-408 CSMCLGMNP
+408 LGMTIVMWRVYRLNDVYLYIIFSLLALHGIIDDLMILP
-417 DHVPEGVHCA
+417 QYNSFWFVI
-427 STSNRNFEGRQGYG
+427 
-441 ARTHLCSPAMAA
+441 AA
-453 AAAIAGKFVD
+453 LFYKTRLD
-463 VRYMPEVQA
+463 SKNEE

>member
-1 MLIFKEVIDFKVNS
+1 MKITLEKSSLKNLLFYFSYSIYLGYNLLDTSFYSKNINVFGNLLIIIVLVMLIFKEVIDFKVNS

-31 FNYMDYNYAMLPF
+31 FNYMGYNYAMLPF
-44 FVYSARNVNTTTI
+44 FVYSARNMNTATI

-211 LSLGYSTL
+211 LSLGYGTL

-250 YVEGRPCAPKGEKF
+250 YVDNLYIQLLLK
-264 EEAVADWKTLVS
+264 
-276 DPDAEYDKVITIDV
+276 
-290 SELAPMV
+290 
-297 TWGTNPEMGVE
+297 
-308 FDQPFPEIKDFNDE
+308 
-322 RAYEYMDVKPG
+322 
-333 EYAKDIDLG
+333 
-342 YVFIGSCTNAR
+342 
-353 LSDLELAAKFVKGKH
+353 
-368 IAPTLT
+368 
-374 AIVVPGSRPVK
+374 
-385 KEAERLGL
+385 LGL
-393 DKIFLDAGFEWRDPG
+393 LFLVIFI
-408 CSMCLGMNP
+408 LGMTIVMWRVYRLNDIYLYIIFSLLALHGIIDDLMILP
-417 DHVPEGVHCA
+417 QYNSFWFVI
-427 STSNRNFEGRQGYG
+427 
-441 ARTHLCSPAMAA
+441 AA
-453 AAAIAGKFVD
+453 LFYKTRLD
-463 VRYMPEVQA
+463 LQNE

>member
-1 MLIFKEVIDFKVNS
+1 MKITLEKSSLKNLLFYFAYSIYLGYNLLDTSFYSKNINVFGNLLIIIVLAMLIFKEVIDFKVNS

-31 FNYMDYNYAMLPF
+31 FNYMGYNYAMLPF

-157 TILIKL
+157 TILIKF

-198 EWHSNINEFLGGR
+198 EWHSNINEFSGGR

-219 KYYGYGLLGKR
+219 KYYGYGLLGKK

-250 YVEGRPCAPKGEKF
+250 YVDNLYIQLLLK
-264 EEAVADWKTLVS
+264 
-276 DPDAEYDKVITIDV
+276 
-290 SELAPMV
+290 
-297 TWGTNPEMGVE
+297 
-308 FDQPFPEIKDFNDE
+308 
-322 RAYEYMDVKPG
+322 
-333 EYAKDIDLG
+333 
-342 YVFIGSCTNAR
+342 
-353 LSDLELAAKFVKGKH
+353 
-368 IAPTLT
+368 
-374 AIVVPGSRPVK
+374 
-385 KEAERLGL
+385 LGL
-393 DKIFLDAGFEWRDPG
+393 LFLVIFI
-408 CSMCLGMNP
+408 LGMTIVMWRVYRLNDVYLYIIFSLLALHGIIDDLMILP
-417 DHVPEGVHCA
+417 QYNSFWFVI
-427 STSNRNFEGRQGYG
+427 
-441 ARTHLCSPAMAA
+441 AA
-453 AAAIAGKFVD
+453 LFYKTRLD
-463 VRYMPEVQA
+463 SKNEE

>member
-1 MLIFKEVIDFKVNS
+1 MKITLEKSSLKNLLFYFAYSIYLGYNLLDTSFYSKNINVFGNLLIIIVLVMLILKEVIDFKVNS

-31 FNYMDYNYAMLPF
+31 FNYMGYNYAMLPF

-250 YVEGRPCAPKGEKF
+250 YVDNLYIQLLLK
-264 EEAVADWKTLVS
+264 
-276 DPDAEYDKVITIDV
+276 
-290 SELAPMV
+290 
-297 TWGTNPEMGVE
+297 
-308 FDQPFPEIKDFNDE
+308 
-322 RAYEYMDVKPG
+322 
-333 EYAKDIDLG
+333 
-342 YVFIGSCTNAR
+342 
-353 LSDLELAAKFVKGKH
+353 
-368 IAPTLT
+368 
-374 AIVVPGSRPVK
+374 
-385 KEAERLGL
+385 LGL
-393 DKIFLDAGFEWRDPG
+393 LFLVIFI
-408 CSMCLGMNP
+408 LGMTIVMWRVYRLNDIYLYIIFSLLALHGIIDDLMILP
-417 DHVPEGVHCA
+417 QYNSFWFVI
-427 STSNRNFEGRQGYG
+427 
-441 ARTHLCSPAMAA
+441 AA
-453 AAAIAGKFVD
+453 LFYKTRLD
-463 VRYMPEVQA
+463 LQNE

>member
-1 MLIFKEVIDFKVNS
+1 MRITLEKSSLKNLLFYFSYSIYLGYNLLDTSFYSKNINVFGNLLIIIVLAMLIFKEVIDFKVNS
-15 RDLTLFIIL
+15 RDLMLFIIL

-31 FNYMDYNYAMLPF
+31 FNYMGYNYAMLPF

-172 NKILIGSYVVSGLL
+172 NKILIGAYVVSGLL

-250 YVEGRPCAPKGEKF
+250 YVDNLYIQLLLK
-264 EEAVADWKTLVS
+264 
-276 DPDAEYDKVITIDV
+276 
-290 SELAPMV
+290 
-297 TWGTNPEMGVE
+297 
-308 FDQPFPEIKDFNDE
+308 
-322 RAYEYMDVKPG
+322 
-333 EYAKDIDLG
+333 
-342 YVFIGSCTNAR
+342 
-353 LSDLELAAKFVKGKH
+353 
-368 IAPTLT
+368 
-374 AIVVPGSRPVK
+374 
-385 KEAERLGL
+385 LGL
-393 DKIFLDAGFEWRDPG
+393 LFLVIFI
-408 CSMCLGMNP
+408 LGMTIVMWRVYRLNDIYLYIIFSLLALHGIIDDLMILP
-417 DHVPEGVHCA
+417 QYNSFWFVI
-427 STSNRNFEGRQGYG
+427 
-441 ARTHLCSPAMAA
+441 AA
-453 AAAIAGKFVD
+453 LFYKTRLD
-463 VRYMPEVQA
+463 LQNE